1 MRARWGSDA
10 VFYLA
15 VVAVVCFRGA
25 CGFIP
30 RAGSEKAAPIQGAGP
45 SAAATS
51 LQRSCEAARWPYSH
65 KYRASEASGVSQR
78 LFMNSGGRDEGTTTP
93 SRSIPM
99 NMGTSTAPMLCGRS
113 ERFTVKDIMVEQGS
127 HFGGL
132 LARTIYKAELCDLAN
147 TFLVSSRITHVT
159 NGPVPRSMLSSIL
172 LIEDITEGGLER
184 VQEEDPSAII
194 EIIERSLR
202 WFLDSGGRIG
212 RLSVAV
218 PSNMAGVEATLASL
232 GYSESPLFTD
242 EYSSLHAAVVPPSH
256 KAFGCDADKLLLFL
270 TEKAAS
276 TEISKKSPVYQTQLQ
291 NLIGRLLHD
300 VGRPQESVDY
310 YTRAL
315 QLDSKG
321 ACIFRNLGSAYQAV
335 GQAQMAFASF
345 QQAVQLAPDDASVYL
360 KLAFF
365 YEDFAKMD
373 WDDAADHAERCYR
386 YYLDN
391 VDPEDTSVLT
401 RLGNL
406 LVREHKSVEAVV
418 VYERVLAL
426 DGSLHNVW
434 FNKAHAHI
442 KIGDN
447 SAAIASLRKTL
458 ELEPNIAAARHMLRA
473 LSEEEAD
480 EATTVDEEYV
490 RGLFNDYGNEY
501 DNHVKKLLYSAPRVI
516 RQELAKVYQGRF
528 NIPEDE
534 VNNVPMSPPGEGPGC
549 TVVVPTIK
557 INNTLDILD
566 LGCGTGL
573 AGAWL
578 KDYAHSIVGVDLS
591 ENMVDVARKK
601 MIYKELNIMS
611 ASSFLQSCAADFDL
625 VVAADMLSYVG
636 ELGELFKG
644 VGKVMRR
651 GAHFAFTVEAVS
663 DEQTGKGAI
672 DGNFEASVERGQ
684 HRGYKLLRNG
694 RFGYSKSYVDK
705 VLGGL
710 GQVDVLVSRQFSP
723 RMDAGEPVP
732 GYLYVITKK

>member
-1 MRARWGSDA
+1 MKRDDDGESTTT
-10 VFYLA
+10 
-15 VVAVVCFRGA
+15 
-25 CGFIP
+25 
-30 RAGSEKAAPIQGAGP
+30 
-45 SAAATS
+45 ATS
-51 LQRSCEAARWPYSH
+51 
-65 KYRASEASGVSQR
+65 
-78 LFMNSGGRDEGTTTP
+78 
-93 SRSIPM
+93 IPV
-99 NMGTSTAPMLCGRS
+99 NVGASTAPMLCGRS
-113 ERFTVKDIMVEQGS
+113 QGYS
-127 HFGGL
+127 LNNVVVGEGSYFHSSS
-132 LARTIYKAELCDLAN
+132 ARTIHKTEISDRANNFLA
-147 TFLVSSRITHVT
+147 SARIAHVT

-172 LIEDITEGGLER
+172 LIEDIRKDGLAR
-184 VQEEDPSAII
+184 VQEEDQSAII
-194 EIIERSLR
+194 EMIERSLR
-202 WFLDSGGRIG
+202 WFMDSGGRIG

-218 PSNMAGVEATLASL
+218 PSNIAGMERMLASL
-232 GYSESPLFTD
+232 GYSESPLITD
-242 EYSSLHAAVVPPSH
+242 EYSSLHDPVVPPSH
-256 KAFGCDADKLLLFL
+256 KTFGCDAHKLLSFL
-270 TEKAAS
+270 TEKAAKD
-276 TEISKKSPVYQTQLQ
+276 ISNRSVEYQAQLN

-300 VGRPQESVDY
+300 LGRPQESVDY

-315 QLDSKG
+315 QLDNKG
-321 ACIFRNLGSAYQAV
+321 EAVFRNLGSAYQAI

-345 QQAVQLAPDDASVYL
+345 QQAVQLAPDDGLVYL
-360 KLAFF
+360 KLAYF

-386 YYLDN
+386 YYLDS

-406 LVREHKSVEAVV
+406 LVREHKSEEAVA

-426 DGSLHNVW
+426 DSSLYNVW

-442 KIGDN
+442 KVGAN
-447 SAAIASLRKTL
+447 GAAIASLRKTL
-458 ELEPNIAAARHMLRA
+458 ELQPNIAAATHMLRA

-480 EATTVDEEYV
+480 EATSVDEAYI
-490 RGLFNDYGNEY
+490 RDLFNDYGQDY

-534 VNNVPMSPPGEGPGC
+534 VDNVPLSPPGEGPGC
-549 TVVVPTIK
+549 TVVVPTIR

-578 KDYAHSIVGVDLS
+578 KDYANSITGVDLS

-611 ASSFLQSCAADFDL
+611 AACFLQSCAADFDL

-636 ELGELFKG
+636 ELAELFKG

-663 DEQTGKGAI
+663 DVQVGKGAI
-672 DGNFEASVERGQ
+672 DRDFEASVAQGQ

-694 RFGYSKSYVDK
+694 RFGYSRTYVDK
-705 VLGGL
+705 VLSGL
-710 GQVDVLVSRQFSP
+710 GEVDVLVSRQFSP

-732 GYLYVITKK
+732 GYLYVITKR